1 MHVALII
8 LAIVVTVAAGTL
20 MIKGYSPVM
29 TLIAAGL
36 ILLTATVAVTPD
48 TQLVEGE
55 AATGNSWLDIFA
67 LFEDIAKKQL
77 SSVGL
82 IIMTAAGFSAY
93 MDKIGATHALVDI
106 AAKPMQKIRNPYLV
120 LVLGYLLGQALFI
133 VVPSA
138 AGLAMLLIVT
148 ILPIM
153 VAAGV
158 SPAAGVAAIV
168 TTTAF
173 PIGPATGTEILAA
186 KTAEISPVDYF
197 LYYQLPVALPGII
210 AVAIAHFYLQQR
222 YDAREAIPNGNVA
235 THDETAR
242 ANAPRWYAIFL
253 LLPVVLLIVL
263 SPISSLGVEISTVGV
278 FILVWLLA
286 VLVELIRQR
295 GSKEAFATATEMFKG
310 MGRMFGTVVAL
321 IIGAQF
327 FAEGLM
333 STGAMD
339 ALVNG
344 AKSVGVPLWLTAI
357 LFTLV
362 VGAVTV
368 LTGSGVGSF
377 SVFAPL
383 SPGVA
388 EGLGGSS
395 LALLVPMQ
403 LAGGLFRAV
412 SPIAGV
418 VITAAGAAKVSPFEL
433 VRRTAVPMAVGTVVM
448 MIASTVVTL

>member
-1 MHVALII
+1 MHAALII
-8 LAIVVTVAAGTL
+8 IAIVVTIAAGTL
-20 MIKGYSPVM
+20 MVKGYSPVM
-29 TLIAAGL
+29 TLIGAGL
-36 ILLTATVAVTPD
+36 ILLTATVFMAPGTE
-48 TQLVEGE
+48 LVD
-55 AATGNSWLDIFA
+55 ADSSTGNSWLDIFA
-67 LFEDIAKKQL
+67 LFEEIAKKQL

-106 AAKPMQKIRNPYLV
+106 AAKPMSKIHNPYLV
-120 LVLGYLLGQALFI
+120 LVLGYLLGQALI
-133 VVPSA
+133 
-138 AGLAMLLIVT
+138 IVT

-186 KTAEISPVDYF
+186 KTAEISPVEYF
-197 LYYQLPVALPGII
+197 VHYQLPVAIPGII
-210 AVAIAHFYLQQR
+210 AVALAHYFLQKL
-222 YDAREAIPNGNVA
+222 YDARESVTNG
-235 THDETAR
+235 TLSTAEQEGNER
-242 ANAPRWYAIFL
+242 SPRWYALFL
-253 LLPVVLLIVL
+253 LLPVILLIIL

-278 FILVWLLA
+278 FVLVWLLA
-286 VLVELIRQR
+286 VLVELIRHR
-295 GSKEAFATATEMFKG
+295 GDKEALATATEMFKG
-310 MGRMFGTVVAL
+310 MGRMFGSVVSL
-321 IIGAQF
+321 IIGAEF
-327 FAEGLM
+327 FAKGLM
-333 STGAMD
+333 ATGAMD
-339 ALVNG
+339 ALVDG

-362 VGAVTV
+362 VGVVTL

-377 SVFAPL
+377 SAFAPL

-433 VRRTAVPMAVGTVVM
+433 VRRTAVPVAAGTVVM
-448 MIASTVVTL
+448 MIASIVVTL

>member
-1 MHVALII
+1 MHAALII
-8 LAIVVTVAAGTL
+8 IAIVVTIAAGTL
-20 MIKGYSPVM
+20 MVKGYSPVM
-29 TLIAAGL
+29 TLIGAGL
-36 ILLTATVAVTPD
+36 ILLTATVFMAPGTE
-48 TQLVEGE
+48 LVD
-55 AATGNSWLDIFA
+55 ADSSTGNSWLDIFA
-67 LFEDIAKKQL
+67 LFEEIAKKQL

-106 AAKPMQKIRNPYLV
+106 AAKPMSKIHNPYLV
-120 LVLGYLLGQALFI
+120 LVLGYLLGQALII

-186 KTAEISPVDYF
+186 KTAEISPVEYF
-197 LYYQLPVALPGII
+197 VHYQLPVAIPGII
-210 AVAIAHFYLQQR
+210 AVALAHYFLQKL
-222 YDAREAIPNGNVA
+222 YDARESVTNG
-235 THDETAR
+235 TLSTAEQEGNER
-242 ANAPRWYAIFL
+242 SPRWYALFL
-253 LLPVVLLIVL
+253 LLPVILLIIL
-263 SPISSLGVEISTVGV
+263 SPISSLGVEISTVSV
-278 FILVWLLA
+278 FVLVWLLA
-286 VLVELIRQR
+286 VLVELIRHR
-295 GSKEAFATATEMFKG
+295 GDKEALATATEMFKG
-310 MGRMFGTVVAL
+310 MGRMFGSVVSL
-321 IIGAQF
+321 IIGAEF
-327 FAEGLM
+327 FAKGLM
-333 STGAMD
+333 ATGAMD
-339 ALVNG
+339 ALVDG

-362 VGAVTV
+362 VGVVTL

-377 SVFAPL
+377 SAFAPL

-433 VRRTAVPMAVGTVVM
+433 VRRTAVPVAAGTVVM
-448 MIASTVVTL
+448 MIASIVVTL